1 MLALS
6 GRSSCGLLLAALG
19 VAALLAEPT
28 PGQQAKPK
36 LLRIGSSGPLAG
48 DAPSDKDQTAMETMR
63 GFIRNETG
71 MDSEIF
77 ELKTWQELAD
87 KLSTGNLH
95 LGVFQGA
102 EYAWAEERDAELIPL
117 ALAVNL
123 QRYRYAHVLVKQ
135 NNPAKDFAGLKG
147 QTLALPR
154 IGQSHLQTYINRQAE
169 AQKATG
175 ASAFFGK
182 ITHPDNL
189 EDALDDVVDGAVQ
202 GVVTDRIGL
211 EAYKRRKP
219 GRAGQLREVA
229 RSEAFPP
236 PVIAARGNTLDT
248 ATRKKF
254 QDGLIQA
261 HTKEKE
267 RRLLSLFRLTA
278 FEAPPA
284 DFKKFLA
291 EFRKAY
297 PAPKNGGTEAKDVS
311 STR

>member
-1 MLALS
+1 MLSLPGKS
-6 GRSSCGLLLAALG
+6 RCCLILAILG
-19 VAALLAEPT
+19 MTALLTAST
-28 PGQQAKPK
+28 PGQQARPK
-36 LLRIGSSGPLAG
+36 VLRIGTSGSLAG
-48 DAPSDKDQTAMETMR
+48 DAASDKDQTALDTMR
-63 GFIRNETG
+63 SFIKSETG
-71 MDSEIF
+71 MDSEIR
-77 ELKTWQELAD
+77 EQKSWQEVAGMLAKGD
-87 KLSTGNLH
+87 LH

-102 EYAWAEERDAELIPL
+102 EFAWAEELDAELTPL

-135 NNPAKDFAGLKG
+135 ANPAKDFAALKG
-147 QTLALPR
+147 QSLAMPR
-154 IGQSHLQTYINRQAE
+154 IGQSQLQVYVERQTA
-169 AQKATG
+169 AQG
-175 ASAFFGK
+175 AASPGVFFSK
-182 ITHPDNL
+182 ITTPDNL
-189 EDALDDVVDGAVQ
+189 EDALDDVVDGVVQVAVA
-202 GVVTDRIGL
+202 DRIGL

-248 ATRKKF
+248 VTRKKF

-267 RRLLSLFRLTA
+267 RRLLSLFKLTA

-291 EFRKAY
+291 DFRKAY
-297 PAPKNGGTEAKDVS
+297 PAPKLGGTEPKDVS